1 MTRARSTCRP
11 ANASSGRKSGWRYAL
26 LTKVD
31 QQCLYLGQLPGNFY
45 YVQKRGS
52 KVFISCHVWCLRPEH
67 LAWEPTLNPE

>member
-1 MTRARSTCRP
+1 M
-11 ANASSGRKSGWRYAL
+11 